1 MTLLRQLWSTPPRGV
16 RSALAWRGELPRK
29 RSKVAVSKHLTSAVR
44 RSFEKSHRNKGKE
57 PAEDVEPT
65 SHPFTL
71 WELCEVDDR
80 ERKDQY
86 FTARMSELPQA
97 KAEEPLKARW
107 SNLTSSTWVWTDEL
121 VTAEYV
127 RGALHPSLVKQL
139 YECSFKELMDRATKL
154 VVLHFAG
161 TLIDRVHVTGRM
173 IHLMH
178 ERNSTL
184 HVVNKELKTGSSP
197 EVVEATV
204 KWVVELQSKVEW
216 LKAELGTSE

>member
-1 MTLLRQLWSTPPRGV
+1 MTLLRQLWSAPPRGV

-29 RSKVAVSKHLTSAVR
+29 RSKVAVLKHPTSAVR

-57 PAEDVEPT
+57 PPEDVEPT

-86 FTARMSELPQA
+86 FAARMSELPQA

-107 SNLTSSTWVWTDEL
+107 SNLTSLTWVWTDEL

-127 RGALHPSLVKQL
+127 
-139 YECSFKELMDRATKL
+139 
-154 VVLHFAG
+154 LHFAG
-161 TLIDRVHVTGRM
+161 ALIDQVHVTGRM

-216 LKAELGTSE
+216 LKAELGTSKQQCKDLELAVDSAHDKL

>member
-1 MTLLRQLWSTPPRGV
+1 MSYSWGWGFWSEWTTQSHGG
-16 RSALAWRGELPRK
+16 GELPRK
-29 RSKVAVSKHLTSAVR
+29 RSKVAVSKHLTSVVG

-57 PAEDVEPT
+57 PTEDVEPT

-86 FTARMSELPQA
+86 FAARMSKLPQA

-107 SNLTSSTWVWTDEL
+107 SNLTSLTWVWTDEL

-127 RGALHPSLVKQL
+127 
-139 YECSFKELMDRATKL
+139 
-154 VVLHFAG
+154 LHFVGA
-161 TLIDRVHVTGRM
+161 LIDRVHVTGRM

-184 HVVNKELKTGSSP
+184 RVVNKELKTGSSP

-216 LKAELGTSE
+216 LKAELGTSKQQCKDLELAADSAHDKL